1 MPTQPSDIANLKFQ
15 DFEAQLRAQ
24 GFDAVLQREYRPLEA
39 IDTHVHAFAAK
50 ALVVRGEMWLTVGGH
65 TQHIRAGGTFELEP
79 NTPHSERYG
88 PEGATYWVGRREV
101 R

>member
-1 MPTQPSDIANLKFQ
+1 MPIQPADITKFNFQ

-24 GFDAVLQREYRPLEA
+24 GFDAVLEREYRPLEV

-50 ALVVRGEMWLTVGGH
+50 ALVVRGEMWLTVSGH

-88 PEGATYWVGRREV
+88 PEGATYWVARRTP

>member
-1 MPTQPSDIANLKFQ
+1 MPTQPSNITSLKFQ

-24 GFDAVLQREYRPLEA
+24 GFDAVLQREYRPLEV
-39 IDTHVHAFAAK
+39 IDTHVHGFAAK
-50 ALVVRGEMWLTVGGH
+50 ALVVRGEMWLTVAGR
-65 TQHIRAGGTFELEP
+65 TQHIQAGGTFELEP

-88 PEGATYWVGRREV
+88 PEGATSWVGRRQV

>member
-1 MPTQPSDIANLKFQ
+1 MPSQPTDIMSLKFQ

-24 GFDAVLQREYRPLEA
+24 GFDAVLQRDYRPLEV

-65 TQHIRAGGTFELEP
+65 TQHICAGGTFELEA

-88 PEGATYWVGRREV
+88 PEGAIYWVGRRQV